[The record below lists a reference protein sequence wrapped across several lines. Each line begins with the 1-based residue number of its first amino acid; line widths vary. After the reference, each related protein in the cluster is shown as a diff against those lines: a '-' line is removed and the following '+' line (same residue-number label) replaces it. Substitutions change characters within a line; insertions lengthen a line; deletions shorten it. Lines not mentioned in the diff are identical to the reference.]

1 MTNHPHSVV
10 QRQHWLMK
18 NESLSKAQA
27 YDKARKEFYA
37 LRHQEDIERRIAKE
51 EAMALG
57 AYFGKGPLEIGME
70 LEDQKFEDWRE
81 WATKEAALVKQQQ
94 TSIGPIDENDL
105 SEDDPSTQA
114 GLDEIADSVPGSKS
128 GQTALGGAPVHP

>member
-1 MTNHPHSVV
+1 
-10 QRQHWLMK
+10 
-18 NESLSKAQA
+18 
-27 YDKARKEFYA
+27 
-37 LRHQEDIERRIAKE
+37 
-51 EAMALG
+51 MALG